1 MYYYTVTASNV
12 IGVGAAVGPSSVVAA
27 TLPGAPITVTAND
40 NTTSVLVSWTSP
52 TSNGGNSLTGYK
64 VYRTDG
70 TGWTLLSSVT
80 DPTVLCYCDQSVVAG
95 VSYQYCVSAL
105 NSIGEGS
112 RSNAS
117 ASITIVSPPSAFSM
131 AALVGNSIV
140 TLKWVAPI
148 SDNTPLLGYTIIRT
162 ETGTGS
168 VSSTTV
174 DPSLT
179 RFIDTNVTAGL
190 NYSYQIFAAN
200 VAGSSSTDLV
210 TVHAMRSVVL
220 TVEIIPFS
228 RNIAISGVV
237 TDTNGLGIGD
247 QQVTIYRS
255 TSLTGIWTPVAQLTS
270 SSNGMFSTLIS
281 TSSGVM
287 RIRVALADDGT
298 HVPMTIDRSVGSLLL
313 KNGDMASITTSSN
326 MSDGSFSGTEDMIT
340 FTMEQGGSANIS
352 IPKDAIA
359 DPGLIGV
366 SIDGVQGNYQV
377 TETGDQYIF
386 SLGNLKAGQIIAM
399 SIGQPTTQDTIPI
412 LIGISLFLGTCVG
425 IMIFWRMRRK

>member
-1 MYYYTVTASNV
+1 MVYNDSAVTLGQTYYYVVSAENDYGVGSNSSEAHSLYALAPAAPENLMAIGSVGTVSLSWSAPTQNGAAISGYTIRTWTYGSLASVAAQIGSSSTSSTLSGLTNGVQYWFSVSAINSAGAGPTSDSTTCTIGSVPSSPTALGTAAGNGYVSITWGVPASNGGISALSYHVWRSTSGTSTLIADLGTTVRSYSDTSVVPGTMYYYTVTASNV

-190 NYSYQIFAAN
+190 N
-200 VAGSSSTDLV
+200 
-210 TVHAMRSVVL
+210 
-220 TVEIIPFS
+220 
-228 RNIAISGVV
+228 
-237 TDTNGLGIGD
+237 
-247 QQVTIYRS
+247 
-255 TSLTGIWTPVAQLTS
+255 
-270 SSNGMFSTLIS
+270 
-281 TSSGVM
+281 
-287 RIRVALADDGT
+287 
-298 HVPMTIDRSVGSLLL
+298 
-313 KNGDMASITTSSN
+313 
-326 MSDGSFSGTEDMIT
+326 
-340 FTMEQGGSANIS
+340 
-352 IPKDAIA
+352 
-359 DPGLIGV
+359 
-366 SIDGVQGNYQV
+366 
-377 TETGDQYIF
+377 
-386 SLGNLKAGQIIAM
+386 
-399 SIGQPTTQDTIPI
+399 
-412 LIGISLFLGTCVG
+412 
-425 IMIFWRMRRK
+425 